1 MSINITGHFIVPA
14 ASLVTSLV
22 AALRLSG
29 VAILSSALVACS
41 GTVPKPGS
49 TAGATY
55 GAPSETLTVC
65 SGYGCIIKDKLNFDD
80 SVDQNIRQIMEGGR
94 QSAAAERLA
103 LKKAIAFMETASRDK
118 LRYSR
123 DVEFSYQKNARKRGQ
138 MDCVDESLNTIS
150 YLKYLQARGLLHHH
164 SPLSRYAERG
174 LLVDG
179 RYPHKS
185 ARMRDSQGIDWA
197 VDSWKTANGG
207 EPQIF
212 LLAKWYKDNN
222 DASNY

>member
-1 MSINITGHFIVPA
+1 MSLSFANHFMRPVF
-14 ASLVTSLV
+14 S
-22 AALRLSG
+22 
-29 VAILSSALVACS
+29 VAIAQRLVGAVAVSVLLAACS
-41 GTVPKPGS
+41 GTVPKAGS

-55 GAPSETLTVC
+55 AAPTETLTVC

-80 SVDQNIRQIMEGGR
+80 SVDQNLQKIMEDGGA
-94 QSAAAERLA
+94 SAAAERQA
-103 LKKAIAFMETASRDK
+103 LRKAIAYMETASRNQ
-118 LRYSR
+118 LRFAR
-123 DVEFSYQKNARKRGQ
+123 DVEFSYQKNAKKRGQ

-150 YLKYLQARGLLHHH
+150 YLKYLHARGLLIHHR
-164 SPLSRYAERG
+164 PLSLYAERG

-185 ARMRDSQGIDWA
+185 ARMRDRQGVDWA

-207 EPQIF
+207 EPEIF
-212 LLAKWYKDNN
+212 LLATWYKDNN